1 LSDFAL
7 KFLTRP
13 GCHLCDDAR
22 PLVESA
28 AEREGVGFEEVDV
41 DSSPELKSMYGT
53 RVPVLLGS
61 DGMVIAE
68 GVIDD
73 RRQLRKRI
81 KRSARATG

>member
-1 LSDFAL
+1 
-7 KFLTRP
+7 
-13 GCHLCDDAR
+13 
-22 PLVESA
+22 VESA

>member
-1 LSDFAL
+1 MSGFVV
-7 KFLTRP
+7 KFLTRV

-28 AEREGVGFEEVDV
+28 AESEKVSIEEVDI
-41 DSSPELKSMYGT
+41 DSFPELKAKYGT
-53 RVPVLLGS
+53 RIPVLLS
-61 DGMVIAE
+61 PDGKVIAE

-81 KRSARATG
+81 KRSARAAR

>member
-1 LSDFAL
+1 MSDFVL

-28 AEREGVGFEEVDV
+28 AESESAAIEEVDV
-41 DSSPELKSMYGT
+41 DSSPELKARYGS
-53 RVPVLLGS
+53 RIPVLLS
-61 DGMVIAE
+61 PDGKMIAE

-81 KRSARATG
+81 KRSARAAR